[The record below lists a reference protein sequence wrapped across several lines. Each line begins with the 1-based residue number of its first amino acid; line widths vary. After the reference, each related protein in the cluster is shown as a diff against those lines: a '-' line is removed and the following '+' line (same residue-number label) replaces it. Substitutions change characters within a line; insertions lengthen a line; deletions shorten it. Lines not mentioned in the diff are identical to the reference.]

1 MRTEGDERMNGLN
14 DLSLN
19 RIVEILASKGHEGEY
34 WDYKQEWHDNM
45 TDLLKDTLFVLPI
58 LLMMQTVIFYLELMM
73 MAVL

>member
-1 MRTEGDERMNGLN
+1 MRTEGVERMSGLN

-45 TDLLKDTLFVLPI
+45 TDLLKGYYLFSPI